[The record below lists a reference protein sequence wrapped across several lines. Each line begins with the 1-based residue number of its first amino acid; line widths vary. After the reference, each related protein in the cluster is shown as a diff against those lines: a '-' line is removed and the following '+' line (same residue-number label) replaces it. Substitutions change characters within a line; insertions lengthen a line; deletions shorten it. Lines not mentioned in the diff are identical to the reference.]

1 LELAEVYVLDTKNVD
16 DITVQQIWEK
26 VSEQRRE
33 KVRKYRFRKD
43 AVLSICGE
51 MLIRYGYSKYF
62 GSDMPITFRKNTY
75 GKEYVREV
83 DNFYFNLS
91 HSGHYVICA
100 VAKTEVGVDIEEI
113 RQNLELDISRFF
125 HPKEHCA
132 IMQARAEQQIPLF
145 FQYWT
150 AKESYIKYRG
160 MGLSLE
166 LSSFYYNKGKIYTK
180 GEIPKGT
187 ITFYNAI
194 PHYQIALCTSLY
206 EKQNQL
212 FVVSVKELF

>member
-1 LELAEVYVLDTKNVD
+1 MLDTKNVD

-113 RQNLELDISRFF
+113 RQN
-125 HPKEHCA
+125 
-132 IMQARAEQQIPLF
+132 
-145 FQYWT
+145 
-150 AKESYIKYRG
+150 
-160 MGLSLE
+160 
-166 LSSFYYNKGKIYTK
+166 
-180 GEIPKGT
+180 EI
-187 ITFYNAI
+187 N
-194 PHYQIALCTSLY
+194 
-206 EKQNQL
+206 
-212 FVVSVKELF
+212 